1 MRWRPARCIFRRGAG
16 VPDLRDY
23 QQSGL
28 RDVAAAIRE
37 GHRRIIMVAPT
48 GAGKSVCIAAMV
60 RSVRSALAI
69 AHRQELI
76 DQLYD
81 HFTLP
86 EPEGLGLEA
95 GVLMAKDP
103 REDRAKKLQVASI
116 QTLVRRPPLDP
127 PPQLIIIDE
136 AHHAT
141 SEGYQK
147 VLAHYP
153 NAICIGPSATPFR
166 TDGRGLGSAGFTK
179 IVTVT
184 TPDKL
189 IASSH
194 LVPPRV
200 FGVDPPDLSGISKK
214 AGDYDQVELAAA
226 VIPAV
231 GQVVRAWERHARVSA
246 FSPGPQTLVFAVNV
260 QHSKLLVEGFSA
272 RGTPAEHVDAETPKD
287 ERKAIFAR
295 LRSGETRIVSNVGI
309 VTEGF
314 DCPSVECCLMA
325 RPTMSLGLYLQ
336 MIGRA
341 LRPHPGKTH
350 ALVVDCAGNV
360 QRHGWPTRDLS
371 ASYTLDGNVTPK
383 GTRVPGCRRCPEC
396 FAVFDAAQPWPCPSC
411 GFQPQVR
418 QMRML
423 DKHLQT
429 RELRRD
435 EVRDPPTE
443 SEQFGY
449 FAYLYGQAIM
459 KKYALGWVS
468 IRFRV
473 RFGRHA
479 PAEFWHKVKASRRA
493 SG

>member
-1 MRWRPARCIFRRGAG
+1 MPELRP
-16 VPDLRDY
+16 Y
-23 QQSGL
+23 QQQGL
-28 RDVAAAIRE
+28 RDVAAAIRD
-37 GHRRIIMVAPT
+37 GHRRILLVAPT
-48 GAGKSVCIAAMV
+48 GSGKSVMIAAMV

-76 DQLYD
+76 DQLHE

-95 GVLMAKDP
+95 GVLMAKDA
-103 REDRAKKLQVASI
+103 REDRSKPLQVASI
-116 QTLVRRPPLDP
+116 QTLVRRPALDP
-127 PPQLIIIDE
+127 PPQLVIIDE
-136 AHHAT
+136 SHHAT
-141 SEGYQK
+141 SDAYQK
-147 VLAHYP
+147 VLGQYP
-153 NAICIGPSATPFR
+153 GAICVAPSATPFR

-179 IVTVT
+179 IVVVT
-184 TPDKL
+184 TPEKL
-189 IASSH
+189 IASGH

-200 FGVDPPDLSGISKK
+200 FGVDPPDLSGIRKK

-231 GQVVRAWERHARVSA
+231 GQVLRAWERHARGDAPGFVPYP
-246 FSPGPQTLVFAVNV
+246 FPGTGPQTLCFAVNI
-260 QHSKLLVEGFSA
+260 QHSRLLVEGFNV

-295 LRSGETRIVSNVGI
+295 LRSGATRLVSNVGI

-314 DCPSVECCLMA
+314 DCPAVECCLMA

-341 LRPHPGKTH
+341 LRPYAGKTH

-371 ASYTLDGNVTPK
+371 AQYDLTANITTK
-383 GTRVPGCRRCPEC
+383 GTRTPGCRRCPEC
-396 FAVFDAAQPWPCPSC
+396 FAVWPATQPWPCPAC
-411 GFQPQVR
+411 KFMPKVKQLR
-418 QMRML
+418 AL
-423 DKHLQT
+423 DRHLEV
-429 RELRRD
+429 RELKRE

-449 FAYLYGQAIM
+449 FAYLYGQAM
-459 KKYALGWVS
+459 LKGYARGWIYV
-468 IRFRV
+468 RFKV
-473 RFGRHA
+473 RFGRG
-479 PAEFWHKVKASRRA
+479 PSPEFWSKVKASRRA